1 MKYSESD
8 LVLRLENRI
17 PPYYVSLTGQ
27 PKFYTLCSM
36 FFEAAAIHANNLG
49 YGYDDMSRGQ
59 VYWVL
64 SRLQVIMHA
73 YPRMD
78 QTIIIETWPK
88 GANKLFFMRDYRML
102 SQDNHLIAQ
111 ATTAWLILDRNSG
124 RPKKIED
131 AKLNELTIKDR
142 HGIEN
147 LPGKLPVISEPD
159 REESVKALYSDL
171 DINNHVNAAKYIEW
185 IQDCYDEEL
194 YKLNN
199 VSEFQINYQ
208 LETRFAEDVRIRI
221 KNLSKED
228 PYEYFEGI
236 RAKDQMA
243 TFRARIRFDEFN

>member
-8 LVLRLENRI
+8 LLFRLENRI
-17 PPYYVSLTGQ
+17 PPYYVSLNGQ

-36 FFEAAAIHANNLG
+36 FFEAAATHANSLG
-49 YGYDDMSRGQ
+49 YGYDDMKHDE

-64 SRLQVIMHA
+64 SRFQVIMHS

-78 QTIIIETWPK
+78 QSVIIETWPK

-102 SQDNHLIAQ
+102 SEDMQLIAQ
-111 ATTAWLILDRNSG
+111 ATTAWLILDRNTG

-131 AKLNELTIKDR
+131 ANLHELIIKDR
-142 HGIEN
+142 HGIES

-159 REESVKALYSDL
+159 RARSVTALYSDL
-171 DINNHVNAAKYIEW
+171 DINMHVNAAKYIEW
-185 IQDCYDEEL
+185 IQDCYDEKL
-194 YKLNN
+194 YKSHN

-208 LETRFAEDVRIRI
+208 LETRFAEEINIRM
-221 KNLSKED
+221 KNLSEDD

-243 TFRARIRFDEFN
+243 AFRARLKFDEFK